1 MKIYLAIFLTL
12 IGMSYLSGQSSKVAI
27 LDFENTSGKTEYDAL
42 GKAISSMLITDLA
55 NNIHPKKV
63 EFFERS
69 QLNKL
74 LDEQKLQK
82 SKNFDAKT
90 AVDFGKLSGVN
101 YVFVGS
107 VFVMDG
113 TCNFSSKLVD
123 VQTSKILLA
132 KDVSGKIEAWLQL
145 KTQLAESIANQLN
158 NPITVESAYKDH
170 ATSLVTLNQYGKI
183 LTTMDGGDVDKA
195 EQLRSVFQ
203 ETTPAFKYFDDI
215 KDDIEKLK
223 QRVSELEN
231 VTDILT
237 DAFELG
243 DKAVVK
249 EDFVSAIKYFDKFI
263 KNPGNKGYIENKKL
277 YAYSKMALS
286 QYYIGDYSNAL
297 ENSIKAQ
304 LIYKYYPEAN
314 EIELMSLIKLDY
326 KNESKVKYYFIID
339 SLSYWAERKFI
350 EHNQNSALIWHY
362 SGFNGV
368 NRCLTPDELSETM
381 LYDGISKYGYKDN
394 VTNEMKLDKKL
405 KEVSLRIKFKKKT
418 NKYEEIESKLM
429 NYNDPLL
436 FSTSRMVSFYNLSL
450 AYAEEL
456 YEAGETKNY
465 QKHLEKEIKRMQD
478 FGIECTS
485 CIDSQRIPISQFGD
499 GKEKWIE
506 TEKIFRNLEYTLED
520 AGWDV
525 FDSDFTFIYGQFL
538 FKYLILLIKENQ
550 IQEAAAL
557 YRNIL
562 KTEVVNERDS
572 YFNNTY
578 WDILLGLRD
587 INQSNSI
594 FPLSKLEFEKII
606 DLKIENELKNIN
618 VPISSFKNIK
628 EFKIQNNTGKLDVEI
643 DSTIIITNIDISRNI
658 GIIEDAIGNKFKFVD
673 SSEEAW
679 ALMDDSIPG
688 YCYYLFDESNGLKYG
703 KMYNYWALKILA
715 ESPPKGWRVPS
726 IKDYYNWVG
735 LEDFKDI
742 LLKIKENEINFDT
755 LKFNMSSS
763 SFYVSYN
770 KNRKLDQKHNL
781 FLLYFESDNFSQNL
795 GLFNYSNEIDSEDLV
810 KKFDHF
816 LNIESKSVVL
826 EDIDLGI
833 FITRLVN
840 MGIIYLYTDLINIDS
855 TITDDELMEKWNI
868 LYAGLFKDKIN
879 NLKAGGVWTG
889 RSFCCIDEQ
898 AGYWTID
905 ALSEPFDKGKFFVF
919 NDGTVG
925 LDNYTRV
932 GATNLKDC
940 FYSIRLVKEK

>member
-1 MKIYLAIFLTL
+1 MKIYFTIVLTL
-12 IGMSYLSGQSSKVAI
+12 IGMSFLNAQSSKVAI

-107 VFVMDG
+107 VFVLDG

-145 KTQLAESIANQLN
+145 KTQLAETIANQLN
-158 NPITVESAYKDH
+158 TPITLDASYKDQI
-170 ATSLVTLNQYGKI
+170 TSLATINQYGKI

-203 ETTPAFKYFDDI
+203 ETTPDFKYFDDI

-243 DKAVVK
+243 DKALVK
-249 EDFVSAIKYFDKFI
+249 KDFVSAIKYFDKFI
-263 KNPGNKGYIENKKL
+263 KNPGNQGYVENKKL
-277 YAYSKMALS
+277 YAFSKMASL
-286 QYYIGDYSNAL
+286 QFYTGDYSNAL
-297 ENSIKAQ
+297 ENSRKAQ

-326 KNESKVKYYFIID
+326 KNESNIKYYFIID
-339 SLSYWAERKFI
+339 SLSSWKERKFI
-350 EHNQNSALIWHY
+350 EQNQNSALIWQ
-362 SGFNGV
+362 
-368 NRCLTPDELSETM
+368 NRCLTPDESSETM
-381 LYDGISKYGYKDN
+381 LYDGMSKYGYKDN
-394 VTNEMKLDKKL
+394 VANELKLDKKL
-405 KEVSLRIKFKKKT
+405 KEASLRVNFKKKT
-418 NKYEEIESKLM
+418 RKYEEIETKLM

-436 FSTSRMVSFYNLSL
+436 FSTSRMVSFYKLSL
-450 AYAEEL
+450 AYAIEL

-485 CIDSQRIPISQFGD
+485 CIDNQRIPISQFGD

-550 IQEAAAL
+550 IQDAAAL

-562 KTEVVNERDS
+562 KTEVVNDRDS
-572 YFNNTY
+572 YFNNRY

-587 INQSNSI
+587 INQSNSMR
-594 FPLSKLEFEKII
+594 PLSKLEFEKII
-606 DLKIENELKNIN
+606 DLKIEKELKNIN
-618 VPISSFKNIK
+618 VQISNFKNIK
-628 EFKIQNNTGKLDVEI
+628 ELKIQTKVGSIEVELDPK
-643 DSTIIITNIDISRNI
+643 IISKSLMWSKNI
-658 GIIEDAIGNKFKFVD
+658 GIINDFQGSKMQYID
-673 SSEEAW
+673 SEKEAW
-679 ALMDDSIPG
+679 DSMVDSIPG
-688 YCYYLFDESNGLKYG
+688 YCYYLFDESNGFKYG
-703 KMYNYWALKILA
+703 KMYNYWAQNLIAKN
-715 ESPPKGWRVPS
+715 PPLGWRVPNQKDFYNLLGLEN
-726 IKDYYNWVG
+726 IKD
-735 LEDFKDI
+735 I
-742 LLKIKENEINFDT
+742 IQKIKNSEINIDT
-755 LKFNMSSS
+755 LKLIKSSTDYLITYNPS
-763 SFYVSYN
+763 KPKSAIDHDNVFSFLINDGVDEY
-770 KNRKLDQKHNL
+770 LFGNL
-781 FLLYFESDNFSQNL
+781 FYFESKLDSVTLINQVRNFLKGNMESEIADIVA
-795 GLFNYSNEIDSEDLV
+795 GLFYSPDSNLRVWELP
-810 KKFDHF
+810 
-816 LNIESKSVVL
+816 
-826 EDIDLGI
+826 
-833 FITRLVN
+833 
-840 MGIIYLYTDLINIDS
+840 YTNGENLP
-855 TITDDELMEKWNI
+855 TDDELIEKIKFKKTFKI
-868 LYAGLFKDKIN
+868 LEASGQRHS
-879 NLKAGGVWTG
+879 GG
-889 RSFCCIDEQ
+889 FCCINEQ
-898 AGYWTID
+898 AWYWT
-905 ALSEPFDKGKFFVF
+905 SEVSADPSYNVIF
-919 NDGTVG
+919 NMYSDGEVRFSEI
-925 LDNYTRV
+925 NC
-932 GATNLKDC
+932 KEC